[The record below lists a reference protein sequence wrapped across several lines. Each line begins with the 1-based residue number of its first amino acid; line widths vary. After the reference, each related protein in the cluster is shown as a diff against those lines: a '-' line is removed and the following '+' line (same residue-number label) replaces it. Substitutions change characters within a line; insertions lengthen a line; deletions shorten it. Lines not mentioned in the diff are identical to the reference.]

1 MHRKIKE
8 LIKDILPAGVLITI
22 LGLIFVLKVHDWP
35 CKLPWGRLRD
45 RELNIII
52 AATKYVTGSA

>member
-22 LGLIFVLKVHDWP
+22 LGLIFVLKVISLANYLGGD
-35 CKLPWGRLRD
+35 
-45 RELNIII
+45 
-52 AATKYVTGSA
+52 